1 MASNDSEMVSR
12 FKAAADR
19 GDAEA
24 QYNLGRFYLQGR
36 GGLVRVG
43 PRLWRPKAPGQ
54 FANRAG
60 RLPGNQ
66 KED

>member
-24 QYNLGRFYLQGR
+24 QGR

-60 RLPGNQ
+60 RLSGNQ